1 MSEKKTKN
9 TTSKKKEVKE
19 LKFSKEQIIKSNK
32 YVHRRDALNVILKDS
47 EKYSLEEVDVK
58 LKEFYEGG
66 QK

>member
-1 MSEKKTKN
+1 MEEKKT
-9 TTSKKKEVKE
+9 SKAAKTAKEVKE
-19 LKFSKEQIIKSNK
+19 VKFSKEQIIKSDK